1 MIALARIRREESI
14 ELIAAMTPYLAEVAP
29 SVPLAVEEMAMRYLR
44 DAGRIAYWIVFK
56 GRKAGFALVH
66 IHPCGQRELAEYTVF
81 PSFRRQGLG
90 RGAARSVFTQHPGR
104 WRFGVAS
111 GSAMADGFWQ
121 TCLSGMRG
129 VANLR
134 RCSPIT
140 PHQGYSY
147 AFDFEKETDMSLPL
161 WFDASLCLVGGVW
174 QPAKSGA
181 TLPLVNPSDGSEI
194 CRIARGGA
202 DDVDAAVAAA
212 EAALNGDWGRMT
224 ATERGRILTRLGQLV
239 LERVEDLAVIEA
251 ADVGKPLTQARADA
265 VALARY
271 CEFYGGAADKVMGET
286 IPYLDGYTVYT
297 LREPHGVTGH
307 IVPWNYPMQIIGRSV
322 GAALA
327 MGNAC
332 VLKPAEEA
340 CLTALAFADLAIQAG
355 LPAGALNV
363 VPGLG
368 AEAGAALS
376 GHPGVHH
383 ISFTGSVATGAL
395 VQQAAGRNVVPVTLE
410 LGGKSPQLV
419 FDDADLDAALPFL
432 VNAGCQNAGQT
443 CSASSRILAQRGVY
457 EEVKA
462 RMSAAYADLTVGPAM
477 EDLRVGP
484 LISARQKEIVT
495 GFLAKGADL
504 TIAAQ
509 GRIVDHAPETGAYV
523 RPTLFAD
530 VPPDHALARDE
541 IFGPVQV
548 LIPFDTEDEAVEI
561 ANSTDYGLVASIWCR
576 DGARQ
581 MRLAKRLRAGQVFIN
596 NYGAGGGVELPFG
609 GVGKS
614 GHGREKGFEA
624 LYGFSQ
630 LKTVAARH
638 G

>member
-1 MIALARIRREESI
+1 MKS
-14 ELIAAMTPYLAEVAP
+14 
-29 SVPLAVEEMAMRYLR
+29 
-44 DAGRIAYWIVFK
+44 
-56 GRKAGFALVH
+56 
-66 IHPCGQRELAEYTVF
+66 
-81 PSFRRQGLG
+81 
-90 RGAARSVFTQHPGR
+90 
-104 WRFGVAS
+104 
-111 GSAMADGFWQ
+111 
-121 TCLSGMRG
+121 
-129 VANLR
+129 
-134 RCSPIT
+134 
-140 PHQGYSY
+140 
-147 AFDFEKETDMSLPL
+147 ET
-161 WFDASLCLVGGVW
+161 WFDPSLCLIRGTW
-174 QPAKSGA
+174 KPAASNE
-181 TLPLVNPSDGSEI
+181 TLPLINPSDGTEI
-194 CRIARGGA
+194 CRIARGAEA
-202 DDVDAAVAAA
+202 DIDAAVQAAQS
-212 EAALNGDWGRMT
+212 ALGGEWGRMT
-224 ATERGRILTRLGQLV
+224 ALERGRILTRLGQLV
-239 LERVEDLAVIEA
+239 LDRVDDLAALEA
-251 ADVGKPLTQARADA
+251 TDVGKPLTQARADA

-340 CLTALAFADLAIQAG
+340 CLTALAFAQLAVEAG
-355 LPAGALNV
+355 LPSGALNV

-376 GHPGVHH
+376 SHAGVQH

-419 FDDADLDAALPFL
+419 FDDANLDAALPFL
-432 VNAGCQNAGQT
+432 VNAGIQNAGQT
-443 CSASSRILAQRGVY
+443 CSASSRILVQRGVY
-457 EEVKA
+457 EQVKS
-462 RMSAAYADLTVGPAM
+462 RMADAYSQLSVGPAQ

-484 LISARQKEIVT
+484 LISDRQKEIVS

-504 TIAAQ
+504 TVAAQ
-509 GRIVDHAPETGAYV
+509 GQIVQHAPESGAYV
-523 RPTLFAD
+523 PPTLFSEVPAD
-530 VPPDHALARDE
+530 HILAKDE

-548 LIPFDTEDEAVEI
+548 LIAFDTEEEAVQI
-561 ANSTDYGLVASIWCR
+561 ANSTDYGLVASIWTR

-581 MRLAKRLRAGQVFIN
+581 MRLAKQLQSGQVFIN

-630 LKTVAARH
+630 LKTVAAWH

>member
-1 MIALARIRREESI
+1 MS
-14 ELIAAMTPYLAEVAP
+14 
-29 SVPLAVEEMAMRYLR
+29 
-44 DAGRIAYWIVFK
+44 DA
-56 GRKAGFALVH
+56 
-66 IHPCGQRELAEYTVF
+66 
-81 PSFRRQGLG
+81 
-90 RGAARSVFTQHPGR
+90 
-104 WRFGVAS
+104 
-111 GSAMADGFWQ
+111 
-121 TCLSGMRG
+121 
-129 VANLR
+129 N
-134 RCSPIT
+134 PI
-140 PHQGYSY
+140 
-147 AFDFEKETDMSLPL
+147 
-161 WFDASLCLVGGVW
+161 WFDPALCLIGGVW
-174 QPAKSGA
+174 VPATGTG
-181 TLPLVNPSDGSEI
+181 TLALVDPSDGTEI
-194 CRIARGGA
+194 CRIAQGQA
-202 DDVDAAVAAA
+202 EDIDAAVTAAQ
-212 EAALNGDWGRMT
+212 AARDGDWGRMT
-224 ATERGRILTRLGQLV
+224 AVERGRILTRIGQLV
-239 LERVEDLAVIEA
+239 LERVDDLAQLEA
-251 ADVGKPLTQARADA
+251 RDVGKPLTQARADA

-271 CEFYGGAADKVMGET
+271 MEFYGGAADKVMGET

-327 MGNAC
+327 MGNAA

-340 CLTALAFADLAIQAG
+340 CLTALAFAHIAQEAG

-376 GHPGVHH
+376 GHAGVQHV
-383 ISFTGSVATGAL
+383 SFTGSVPTGAL
-395 VQQAAGRNVVPVTLE
+395 VQAAAAKNVVPVTLE

-443 CSASSRILAQRGVY
+443 CSASSRILAQRGIY
-457 EEVKA
+457 EAVKA
-462 RMSAAYADLTVGPAM
+462 RMAEAYGAITVGPAL
-477 EDLRVGP
+477 EDLRMGP
-484 LISARQKEIVT
+484 LISARQKEIVS
-495 GFLAKGADL
+495 GFLDKGADL
-504 TIAAQ
+504 EIAAQ
-509 GRIVDHAPETGAYV
+509 GVIVDHAPEAGAYV

-530 VPPDHALARDE
+530 VPPDHPLARDE

-548 LIPFDTEDEAVEI
+548 LIPFDTEEEAVAI
-561 ANSTDYGLVASIWCR
+561 ANGTDYGLVASVWSR

-581 MRLAKRLRAGQVFIN
+581 MRLAKKLHAGQVFIN

-609 GVGKS
+609 GIGKS

-630 LKTVAARH
+630 LKTVAAFH

>member
-1 MIALARIRREESI
+1 MS
-14 ELIAAMTPYLAEVAP
+14 
-29 SVPLAVEEMAMRYLR
+29 
-44 DAGRIAYWIVFK
+44 DA
-56 GRKAGFALVH
+56 
-66 IHPCGQRELAEYTVF
+66 
-81 PSFRRQGLG
+81 
-90 RGAARSVFTQHPGR
+90 
-104 WRFGVAS
+104 
-111 GSAMADGFWQ
+111 
-121 TCLSGMRG
+121 
-129 VANLR
+129 
-134 RCSPIT
+134 
-140 PHQGYSY
+140 
-147 AFDFEKETDMSLPL
+147 L
-161 WFDASLCLVGGVW
+161 WFDPALCLIGGDW
-174 QPAKSGA
+174 IAPATGE
-181 TLPLVNPSDGSEI
+181 TLPLINPSDGSTL
-194 CRIARGGA
+194 CGIARGTGP
-202 DDVDAAVAAA
+202 DIDAAVYAAQV
-212 EAALNGDWGRMT
+212 ALDGDWGAMP
-224 ATERGRILTRLGQLV
+224 AFERGRILTRLGQLV
-239 LERVEDLAVIEA
+239 LDHLDALAMIEA

-307 IVPWNYPMQIIGRSV
+307 VVPWNYPMQIIGRSV
-322 GAALA
+322 GAALT

-340 CLTALAFADLAIQAG
+340 CLTALAFAHLAQQAG

-368 AEAGAALS
+368 AEAGAALTS
-376 GHPGVHH
+376 HPGIHH

-395 VQQAAGRNVVPVTLE
+395 VQAAAAKNVVPVTLE

-443 CSASSRILAQRGVY
+443 CSASSRILVQRGVY
-457 EEVKA
+457 NQVRS
-462 RMSAAYADLTVGPAM
+462 RMAAAYADLTVGPATQ
-477 EDLRVGP
+477 DLRVGP
-484 LISARQKEIVT
+484 LISARQKDIVT
-495 GFLAKGADL
+495 GFLARGADL
-504 TIAAQ
+504 DIAAQ
-509 GRIVDHAPETGAYV
+509 GVIADHAPATGAYV

-530 VPPDHALARDE
+530 VPSDHPLARDE

-548 LIPFDTEDEAVEI
+548 LIPFDTEEEAVQI
-561 ANSTDYGLVASIWCR
+561 ANGTDYGLVASIWTAN
-576 DGARQ
+576 GARQ
-581 MRLAKRLRAGQVFIN
+581 MRLAKRLHAGQIFIN

-609 GVGKS
+609 GIGKS

-630 LKTVAARH
+630 LKTVAALH